1 MKKFTALFL
10 AAILIFSMS
19 TAGAVVLRSLRET
32 QDFLMK
38 FSPNTMDSYGE
49 HMVLISG
56 TIQEIRWCNANNH
69 YEMTLAVDEENALVP
84 IGSDTPQLTVH
95 FRLHVD
101 PMPFAVGDEVE
112 VVGSLN
118 SLYSSV
124 MLPNIT
130 AETINGSED
139 F

>member
-10 AAILIFSMS
+10 AAVLIFSMS

-49 HMVLISG
+49 HTVTISG
-56 TIQEIRWCNANNH
+56 TIQEIHWCNANNH
-69 YEMTLAVDEENALVP
+69 YEMTLAVDEEKALVP
-84 IGSDTPQLTVH
+84 IGSDTPQLAVH

-112 VVGSLN
+112 VVGTLN

-124 MLPNIT
+124 MIPQIL